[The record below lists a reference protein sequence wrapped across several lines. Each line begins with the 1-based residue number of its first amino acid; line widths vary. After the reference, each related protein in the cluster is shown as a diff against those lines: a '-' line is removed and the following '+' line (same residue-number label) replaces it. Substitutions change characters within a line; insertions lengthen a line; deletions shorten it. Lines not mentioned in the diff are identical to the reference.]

1 MVSLPRKN
9 VLAGVLLRNAAAAIG
24 RDCVG
29 TPSMSGSSGTILR
42 NAAHAA
48 VGASPKF
55 LDGSCDL
62 RTSNHSVVGHRIGA
76 NEHHRAHDLFLVD
89 LRSVTP
95 DRANPEFLKLT
106 FLEVGLVLRRHRFIA
121 DPLP

>member
-1 MVSLPRKN
+1 MVSPPAKN
-9 VLAGVLLRNAAAAIG
+9 LLAGVLLRNAAAAIG

-48 VGASPKF
+48 VGPSPKF

-62 RTSNHSVVGHRIGA
+62 RTSNHKVPV
-76 NEHHRAHDLFLVD
+76 NRAVARGDNRLS
-89 LRSVTP
+89 R
-95 DRANPEFLKLT
+95 
-106 FLEVGLVLRRHRFIA
+106 RRHRIRQTLNLLFKIDRRETA
-121 DPLP
+121 AAGHIDRETVARRHMQHL